1 MTERAIYCR
10 EAEEALIGSLIIDGR
25 LLEGL
30 DVEPHDFY
38 MRANAT
44 IFEAILAVHDAGK
57 AVDLLTV
64 SDELR
69 RRGKFDEVGGL
80 SALVGLD
87 VPSSMNVQS
96 YAEIVKERAHRR
108 RAIEHVTKVAEAA
121 FDDQADM
128 DSIVASAVELLIK
141 DSGKRGG
148 AVEIKQVSGA
158 LYDKVADAYSHPQEY
173 YGITTGM
180 PRFDRITAGLQRG
193 EVVMLAG
200 EPGVGKSSLA
210 MQMCLGMARGNY
222 GLPGTPGVV
231 YELEM
236 SAEATWRRV
245 IAFKSG
251 VRSAA
256 LRSGKLSGEDWEE
269 FIKATE
275 ALSDYPIF
283 ISERTD
289 WTTLSMRADIARLK
303 ATANIGWVLID
314 YMGLLKDEP
323 RLDANERSAIISDRV
338 HDIAKDMDVAVLAVH
353 DMTKAGM
360 SGQTSGQAGLAGSR
374 RVVYN
379 ADAILFLKL
388 EKPDDPTK
396 LRLEWAKFREDSA
409 DRFVRLDRIC
419 GQAAFS
425 EEP

>member
-1 MTERAIYCR
+1 MNKNAIFSKD
-10 EAEEALIGSLIIDGR
+10 AEEALIGSLIIDGS

-38 MRANAT
+38 MRANAI

-57 AVDLLTV
+57 KVDILTV

-69 RRGKFDEVGGL
+69 RVGKFDEVGGFT
-80 SALVGLD
+80 AVAGLH
-87 VPSSMNVQS
+87 VPSSMNVES
-96 YAEIVKERAHRR
+96 YAEIIKNKAHRR
-108 RAIEHVTKVAEAA
+108 RAVEHVTKVAEAA
-121 FDDQADM
+121 YDDTADM
-128 DSIVASAVELLIK
+128 DSIVASTVEVLVK

-148 AVEIKQVSGA
+148 AIEIKHVASA
-158 LYDKVADAYSHPQEY
+158 LYDKVAAAYGSPQEY
-173 YGITTGM
+173 YGIPTGM
-180 PRFDRITAGLQRG
+180 PKFDKITAGLQRG

-222 GLPGTPGVV
+222 GLKGTPGVV

-236 SAEATWRRV
+236 SAEATWRR
-245 IAFKSG
+245 ITAFKSG
-251 VRSAA
+251 VRSAN
-256 LRSGKLSGEDWEE
+256 LRSGKLSGEDWNAFTE
-269 FIKATE
+269 ATD

-283 ISERTD
+283 ISDRTD
-289 WTTLSMRADIARLK
+289 WTTLSMKADIARLK

-323 RLDANERSAIISDRV
+323 RMEANERSAIVSDRV
-338 HDIAKDMDVAVLAVH
+338 HDIAKDMDVAVVAVH

-374 RVVYN
+374 RVMYN
-379 ADAILFLKL
+379 ADAIIFLKL
-388 EKPDDPTK
+388 EKPDDPSN

-409 DRFVRLDRIC
+409 DRFIRLARID
-419 GQAAFS
+419 GQAAFT
-425 EEP
+425 EI